1 MFFCA
6 KKIVYLSLYERG
18 EKLGPAG
25 FAGIYGGRENVRINV
40 QVKSKS
46 GDKNGRYPVFLITQK
61 QDILLGDIL
70 LEEGKGCL
78 ERIFFIDR
86 NKMVAGNLYVGPE
99 DICGIRLEISDN
111 SQIKGI
117 IKAIVKGG
125 SNLSGIS
132 QLKEKT
138 FTEEAHTAEARTG
151 KVCAEEAYTEKAC
164 TGEACA
170 AEACAEEAYTE
181 ETCAKEAYIEE
192 AYAAEACAEE
202 KYAAKPDF
210 KERKEDVIQ
219 EAARKETQEPVF
231 FQENIP
237 ADKWE
242 QLKKQYKRVHPFG
255 DGREFISI
263 ELRDFVVLR
272 EKYQKLVNNSFLLHG
287 FYNYR
292 HLILG
297 KDYKIGENNDICF
310 YLGVPGVFF
319 EREKMVAVMFG
330 FEGFECAGSVEIG
343 KFGYYLRQVEL

>member
-78 ERIFFIDR
+78 ERIFFMDR

-125 SNLSGIS
+125 GNLSGIS
-132 QLKEKT
+132 QLK
-138 FTEEAHTAEARTG
+138 G
-151 KVCAEEAYTEKAC
+151 KKCAE
-164 TGEACA
+164 EACA
-170 AEACAEEAYTE
+170 AEACT
-181 ETCAKEAYIEE
+181 KEKC
-192 AYAAEACAEE
+192 AAES
-202 KYAAKPDF
+202 DF
-210 KERKEDVIQ
+210 KERKGEVIL
-219 EAARKETQEPVF
+219 EAAQKETQEPAF

-330 FEGFECAGSVEIG
+330 FEGFECAGPVEIG

>member
-18 EKLGPAG
+18 EKLGTAG

-61 QDILLGDIL
+61 QDIPLGDIL

-99 DICGIRLEISDN
+99 DICGIRLEINDN

-138 FTEEAHTAEARTG
+138 FTEEAR
-151 KVCAEEAYTEKAC
+151 

-170 AEACAEEAYTE
+170 AEACAEEM
-181 ETCAKEAYIEE
+181 
-192 AYAAEACAEE
+192 YAAE
-202 KYAAKPDF
+202 PDF
-210 KERKEDVIQ
+210 KERKGNVIL
-219 EAARKETQEPVF
+219 EAVRKETQEPAF

-297 KDYKIGENNDICF
+297 KDYKIGENSDICF

-330 FEGFECAGSVEIG
+330 FEGFECAGPVEIG

>member
-138 FTEEAHTAEARTG
+138 FTG
-151 KVCAEEAYTEKAC
+151 
-164 TGEACA
+164 
-170 AEACAEEAYTE
+170 EACAEEAYTE
-181 ETCAKEAYIEE
+181 ETCTKEAYIEE

-202 KYAAKPDF
+202 IYAAKPDF

-330 FEGFECAGSVEIG
+330 FEGFECAGPVEIG